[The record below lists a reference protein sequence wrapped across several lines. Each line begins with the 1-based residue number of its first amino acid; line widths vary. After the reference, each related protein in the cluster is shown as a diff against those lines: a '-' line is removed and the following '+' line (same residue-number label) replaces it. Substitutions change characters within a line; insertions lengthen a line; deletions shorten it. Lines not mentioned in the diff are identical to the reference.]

1 MTTNR
6 TEMERKRVLVTGG
19 MGFIGSNFV
28 RLLLAERPGWK
39 IWNLDLLTYAANP
52 ENLADVAPA
61 AEEEGRYRFVRGDVA
76 DAEAMGRLFAE
87 GRFDAVAHFAAE
99 SHVDRSI
106 ASAGPFV
113 RTNVVGTQ
121 TLLDAARAHGA
132 GRFVHVSTDEVYGDL
147 EPDEP
152 PFTEETP
159 IRPSSPY
166 SASKAGSDH
175 LALSYHRTHGMDVV
189 VTRCSNNY
197 GPYQFPEKL
206 VPLMIVNA
214 LERQPLPVY
223 GRGDNV
229 RDWIHVEDHCRGVL
243 AALEGGAP
251 GRVYN
256 FGGASERRNLEVVR
270 GIARAVGAPEELIRF
285 VTDRP
290 GHDRRYAIDFARARA
305 ELDWRPARTFEE
317 GLADT
322 VRWYLENRGWWQRVR
337 DGAYRESAA
346 MIASWGT
353 AEAEVR

>member
-1 MTTNR
+1 MSDTTR
-6 TEMERKRVLVTGG
+6 PRLLVTGG

-28 RLLLAERPGWK
+28 RLLLAERPETEV
-39 IWNLDLLTYAANP
+39 WNLDLLTYAANP
-52 ENLADVAPA
+52 ENLSDVAGA
-61 AEEEGRYRFVRGDVA
+61 AEAGGRYRFVRGDVA
-76 DAEAMGRLFAE
+76 DPETMARLFAQ
-87 GRFDAVAHFAAE
+87 GRFGAVVHFAAE

-106 ASAGPFV
+106 ASAAPFV

-121 TLLDAARAHGA
+121 TLLDAARTHGVE
-132 GRFVHVSTDEVYGDL
+132 RFVHVSTDEVYGDL

-152 PFTEETP
+152 AFTEETP

-175 LALSYHRTHGMDVV
+175 LALAYHRTHGMDVR

-214 LERQPLPVY
+214 LEGEPLPVY

-243 AALEGGAP
+243 ATLERGRA

-256 FGGASERRNLEVVR
+256 FGGASERRNLDVVR
-270 GIARAVGAPEELIRF
+270 QIARAVGASEELIRF

-290 GHDRRYAIDFARARA
+290 GHDRRYAIDFSRARE
-305 ELDWRPARTFEE
+305 ELGWAPARSFED

-346 MIASWGT
+346 MIESWG
-353 AEAEVR
+353 AAGAVAG